1 MGRIEVGRP
10 LRSFPASRTGLLE
23 VVPAGIDVH
32 HDLREAGDTRN
43 LSKVR
48 VYPLQFRLR
57 RLTKVPWSSVKTLV
71 AWVCAGTPHLGN
83 RRLDRASLVCAQ
95 PHDGSGS
102 RTTVFAVMT
111 VYVDGARQVARRF
124 DNSQGLL
131 AAHAVV
137 ADGQV
142 DIPQSVL
149 PSAGDIRTGAVH
161 RDNRLDSKLVERL
174 ESRVSLGTAAAHE
187 VVGEAENVIES
198 GGLISFVGLVFEF

>member
-1 MGRIEVGRP
+1 M
-10 LRSFPASRTGLLE
+10 
-23 VVPAGIDVH
+23 
-32 HDLREAGDTRN
+32 
-43 LSKVR
+43 
-48 VYPLQFRLR
+48 
-57 RLTKVPWSSVKTLV
+57 
-71 AWVCAGTPHLGN
+71 
-83 RRLDRASLVCAQ
+83 
-95 PHDGSGS
+95 
-102 RTTVFAVMT
+102 FAVMT